1 MAIPE
6 AVWFAAAGALGTK
19 LLELAER
26 PNMRRADR
34 PDLRDFWYW
43 FAVLIM
49 PLLGGGLAYMYLRSG
64 VQLTPVLAVN
74 VGISTPLILRT
85 MGAINPI
92 RNPSG
97 D

>member
-1 MAIPE
+1 
-6 AVWFAAAGALGTK
+6 
-19 LLELAER
+19 
-26 PNMRRADR
+26 
-34 PDLRDFWYW
+34 
-43 FAVLIM
+43 M